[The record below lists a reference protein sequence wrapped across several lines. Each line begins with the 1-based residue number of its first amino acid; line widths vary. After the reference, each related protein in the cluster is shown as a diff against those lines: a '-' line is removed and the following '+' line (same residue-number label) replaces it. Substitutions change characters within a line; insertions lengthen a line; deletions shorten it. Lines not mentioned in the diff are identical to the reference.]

1 MLDQRQR
8 SSFSPQRL
16 CSRAMSQPYTLR
28 VRSAI
33 PTWSATPTALGGKW
47 TLRRRDNDIVL
58 ECDRLAIDATQFYY
72 AICQTISADKRGYVA
87 NEYGGPATAKACNS
101 IGALSCEAGCVI
113 SGKKSVEAST
123 RTGWERMCRS
133 ETGRGSPEIPRGDN
147 EAEASILAFCS
158 ETK

>member
-1 MLDQRQR
+1 MEL
-8 SSFSPQRL
+8 L
-16 CSRAMSQPYTLR
+16 LA
-28 VRSAI
+28 A
-33 PTWSATPTALGGKW
+33 TALFASHVAALYAAGQICHSNLECNAKCIGGKW

-101 IGALSCEAGCVI
+101 VGTLSCEAGCVI

-133 ETGRGSPEIPRGDN
+133 ETGRGSPEILRGDS